1 MSKRVLLI
9 DYEPRS
15 VERLQGLLSA
25 DHQLVVAKDGEE
37 GLATFSS
44 EPRFDLILLAGMLPR
59 LASGE
64 IIREVRRKGGATAPP
79 ILLMVSGYKGSNPK
93 ADAQRVGAFDLLVK
107 PFSDEDLRAAVRSA
121 LESTDIGSRTVRIP
135 MVAAAPPTAELT
147 ASDIFSDVLK
157 DVTGEPSP
165 PSKPAAAPPP
175 PASPAAPP
183 PPSPAP
189 AKPAAKASSIDS
201 ELDQR
206 LRDTLSGMLATRETV
221 RTGSGPTSTEKAA
234 APGKKFST
242 ETDIDRMLSDTLSGL
257 AVPGKPRTPS
267 GKTPLPPSARP
278 AAAAPA
284 SPAAT
289 RTPLPSSRPGAT
301 PPPTPAATP
310 SAPTPKLEPR
320 PPEAPPSASPDRFG
334 QYEILERI
342 ASGGMA
348 ELYRARRRG
357 VEGFEKIVAIKKILP
372 HLADNE
378 GFITMFADEAK
389 LAAQLNHPNIV
400 HIYDLGKI
408 EGGYFIAMEH
418 VEGRDLRAILDSARD
433 LSMPLP
439 VPLAIYV
446 ASKVASALDYAH
458 RRRDGEGRDLHI
470 VHRDVSP
477 QNILISYEG
486 DIKLCDFGIAKA
498 ASKVSQTES
507 GALKGKIQYMS
518 PEQAWGNPID
528 RRSDLFSLGAVLY
541 EMLTEQKLFR
551 GDTDLTVL
559 EKVRAAATSP
569 PSAVNSE
576 VPKTLDAIVLR
587 ALAKEPDDRYANASD
602 LLRDLEQVLYSY
614 TPAPGSADLAIF
626 LHRMQAEEAAVAEA
640 KAREA
645 ARAVPEAEVEQKPKR
660 AKAAPVAR
668 RTGTGTV
675 PKAPAPDAAPAP
687 PTPAAKP
694 AAATSEPRP
703 TTSPGVFGA
712 YADQAEGEARSRT
725 TRFAVIAAAVL
736 VLGAGAYWLT
746 TRKSSPPPAPVVVPT
761 VAAPT
766 AVPVV
771 LTPTAPAV
779 DPKKVEEE
787 VQRQMAQ
794 KKKEMQ
800 KALEAEKRQNA
811 SEKAAAAAA
820 AESAPTAAPPAE
832 PTAVPA
838 PPTEAPAVAEP
849 TAEPTEAPA
858 PTPVPLHAAPA
869 AEPEL
874 KRGDLVGPG
883 PGVVEPALLSQ
894 LNITYP
900 PLARQQRISGRVVV
914 LVLVDEDGRVAEA
927 KLQQGV
933 AGKSGVNE
941 AVLDAVRRAK
951 YRAASKNGVAVKMWR
966 PVVVD
971 VKP

>member
-1 MSKRVLLI
+1 M
-9 DYEPRS
+9 
-15 VERLQGLLSA
+15 
-25 DHQLVVAKDGEE
+25 
-37 GLATFSS
+37 
-44 EPRFDLILLAGMLPR
+44 
-59 LASGE
+59 
-64 IIREVRRKGGATAPP
+64 
-79 ILLMVSGYKGSNPK
+79 
-93 ADAQRVGAFDLLVK
+93 
-107 PFSDEDLRAAVRSA
+107 
-121 LESTDIGSRTVRIP
+121 
-135 MVAAAPPTAELT
+135 
-147 ASDIFSDVLK
+147 
-157 DVTGEPSP
+157 
-165 PSKPAAAPPP
+165 
-175 PASPAAPP
+175 
-183 PPSPAP
+183 
-189 AKPAAKASSIDS
+189 
-201 ELDQR
+201 
-206 LRDTLSGMLATRETV
+206 
-221 RTGSGPTSTEKAA
+221 
-234 APGKKFST
+234 
-242 ETDIDRMLSDTLSGL
+242 
-257 AVPGKPRTPS
+257 
-267 GKTPLPPSARP
+267 
-278 AAAAPA
+278 
-284 SPAAT
+284 
-289 RTPLPSSRPGAT
+289 
-301 PPPTPAATP
+301 
-310 SAPTPKLEPR
+310 
-320 PPEAPPSASPDRFG
+320 
-334 QYEILERI
+334 
-342 ASGGMA
+342 
-348 ELYRARRRG
+348 
-357 VEGFEKIVAIKKILP
+357 EGFEKIVAIKKILP

-418 VEGRDLRAILDSARD
+418 VEGRDLRAILDSARE

-551 GDTDLTVL
+551 GESDLTVL
-559 EKVRAAATSP
+559 EKVRAAAASP

-675 PKAPAPDAAPAP
+675 PKPPAPEA
-687 PTPAAKP
+687 TPAAPLAAPKP
-694 AAATSEPRP
+694 AAAASEPRP

-712 YADQAEGEARSRT
+712 YADQAAEGEARSRT
-725 TRFAVIAAAVL
+725 TIFAVAAAAVL
-736 VLGAGAYWLT
+736 ALGGGAYWLT

-761 VAAPT
+761 VAPPT

-811 SEKAAAAAA
+811 PEKAAAAAA
-820 AESAPTAAPPAE
+820 VESVPTVAPQPELTP
-832 PTAVPA
+832 VPA

-858 PTPVPLHAAPA
+858 PTPAPLHAAPA
-869 AEPEL
+869 AEAEL

-914 LVLVDEDGRVAEA
+914 LVLVDEDGRVSEA

-933 AGKSGVNE
+933 PGKSGVNE